1 MARRE
6 NAAKL
11 KLTVGRRVAQLRRTR
26 GWTQERMAERLDCTV
41 QWLSR
46 IEGGGENVTIDT
58 LVTLANVLGVGA
70 VELLTADE
78 GDDLKRKV
86 RPKGRPKKTAT

>member
-11 KLTVGRRVAQLRRTR
+11 KLTVGRRVAEVRRAK
-26 GWTQERMAERLDCTV
+26 GWTQERMAERLDCSV

-46 IEGGGENVTIDT
+46 VEGGGENMTIDT
-58 LVTLANVLGVGA
+58 LVTLANVLGIGV
-70 VELLTADE
+70 VELLTATE
-78 GDDLKRKV
+78 GDELKRRA
-86 RPKGRPKKTAT
+86 RPKGRPKKAAT